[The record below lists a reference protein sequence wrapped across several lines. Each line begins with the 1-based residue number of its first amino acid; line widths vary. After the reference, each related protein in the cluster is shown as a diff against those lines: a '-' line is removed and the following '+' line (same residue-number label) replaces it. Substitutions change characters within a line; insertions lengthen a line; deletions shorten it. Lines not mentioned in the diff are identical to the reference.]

1 MVAPFDLS
9 CRFLCLTMAWI
20 PGVLALTDCVM
31 GLASGM
37 TIKFFPIFFKDK
49 VKIDKGVSTRC
60 TTAGIILLPLI
71 TAWTTIEL
79 TVRGDRL
86 YCRLCFHCP

>member
-1 MVAPFDLS
+1 
-9 CRFLCLTMAWI
+9 MAWI

-49 VKIDKGVSTRC
+49 VEIRPPACVCASIASFC
-60 TTAGIILLPLI
+60 TAGIS
-71 TAWTTIEL
+71 TNQSH
-79 TVRGDRL
+79 V
-86 YCRLCFHCP
+86 C